1 MQFTSDVRNGFAH
14 LGMVGIVADAIVHA
28 IDAMHHQA
36 NRHLV
41 LLVQTREEK
50 GLGCNSRRIAILQMG
65 REHIMVK
72 RTPQYMFNAIFRVFP
87 LAEQTNA
94 T

>member
-1 MQFTSDVRNGFAH
+1 MQFTSDARNGFAH
-14 LGMVGIVADAIVHA
+14 LGMVGIVADAIVHG

-36 NRHLV
+36 NCHLV
-41 LLVQTREEK
+41 LLVQAIQEK
-50 GLGCNSRRIAILQMG
+50 GLGSNSRRIAFLQIG
-65 REHIMVK
+65 GEHIMYK